1 MDLTQLR
8 SFSAVARHKHF
19 SRAAGE
25 LFLGQPAVS
34 QHIRKLEAELGL
46 ELFARTTRSV
56 ELTEAGA
63 LLLRR
68 VERSLAELEAG
79 IAELDQLRGLLR
91 GRLTIG
97 AMQWLDPYDLPAVLA
112 TFHRRYRDI
121 DIRVVEDAA
130 RDMLS
135 GLVQETLDAA
145 FVPLEADLPA
155 GLAHRRLF
163 SDELVLI
170 VPRESSLA
178 ARSRIRMD
186 LLRDEPFV
194 FLREGSGLRRVVE
207 RAAESAGFEPHARFE
222 TNELARVIALV
233 AQGLGVSVVS
243 RTVAETSASL
253 VSAVSLRP
261 ALRRDVALVWLADRR
276 QPPAA
281 AAFLKHVQSVPPI
294 GAHGS
299 ATPGGM

>member
-222 TNELARVIALV
+222 TNELARVVALV

>member
-63 LLLRR
+63 LLLPR

-170 VPRESSLA
+170 VSRESSLA

-261 ALRRDVALVWLADRR
+261 ALRRDVALVWLAGRR

-299 ATPGGM
+299 ATPGGT